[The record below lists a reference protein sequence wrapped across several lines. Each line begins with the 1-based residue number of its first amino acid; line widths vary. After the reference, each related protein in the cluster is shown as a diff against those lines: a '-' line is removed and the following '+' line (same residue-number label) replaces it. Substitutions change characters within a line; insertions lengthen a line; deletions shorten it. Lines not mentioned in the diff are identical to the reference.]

1 MIDKLPRC
9 LHTCLHCAHAVIL
22 EEYSAY
28 SRKLV
33 FDGCWKFN
41 HIRLP
46 VDRGDCERFKE
57 SEERV
62 KRNFWKK
69 WQWKIYVD
77 GKLIQHE
84 QPKRVSDEICKQP
97 EKHND
102 PTCVATNTTSNTDTK
117 DEDLPT
123 RALILQALANN
134 ISRLK
139 DIAHFANI
147 HPATAHYHLSN
158 LTREGKVT
166 KVSRGK
172 YSLPESHSF
181 EDGSHFFDKDLTD
194 SSHFFDTFLRDLS
207 LATGDELTNLTLI
220 EKNILT
226 EILSAK
232 NRHEKYSERELSRIC
247 NVSRN
252 TIKKYTQKLEK
263 RKLIEIKKEHNQYVY
278 EPTNVVIWV
287 AKLQSL
293 TGAEDKPL
301 VGRSDGCL

>member
-1 MIDKLPRC
+1 LIDKLPRC

-22 EEYSAY
+22 EEYSVY

-41 HIRLP
+41 HIKLP

-62 KRNFWKK
+62 KRSFWKK
-69 WQWKIYVD
+69 WKWKVYVD
-77 GKLIQHE
+77 GKLTQHE
-84 QPKRVSDEICKQP
+84 QPKRGSDEICKQP
-97 EKHND
+97 RERND
-102 PTCVATNTTSNTDTK
+102 PTCVATNITSNTDTK
-117 DEDLPT
+117 EKDFTT
-123 RALILQALANN
+123 RALILQALATNT
-134 ISRLK
+134 SRLK
-139 DIAHFANI
+139 DIAHFSGI
-147 HPATAHYHLSN
+147 HPSTAHYHLRN

-172 YSLPESHSF
+172 YSLPGRHSF
-181 EDGSHFFDKDLTD
+181 EDGSRFFDRDLTD
-194 SSHFFDTFLRDLS
+194 SSRFFDTFLKDLS

-220 EKNILT
+220 EKKILI
-226 EILSAK
+226 EILSVK
-232 NRHEKYSERELSRIC
+232 NRHEKYSERELSEIC

-263 RKLIEIKKEHNQYVY
+263 RKLIEITKEHNQYVY

-287 AKLQSL
+287 AKLQSV
-293 TGAEDKPL
+293 TGAEDKLL
-301 VGRSDGCL
+301 VGRSNGCL

>member
-1 MIDKLPRC
+1 LIDKLPRC

-62 KRNFWKK
+62 KRSFWKK
-69 WQWKIYVD
+69 WEWKIYVG

-84 QPKRVSDEICKQP
+84 QLKQGSDEVCKQP
-97 EKHND
+97 EKHDD
-102 PTCVATNTTSNTDTK
+102 PTCVTTKITNNTSTK
-117 DEDLPT
+117 EKDSPT

-134 ISRLK
+134 TSRLK
-139 DIAHFANI
+139 DIAHFAGI
-147 HPATAHYHLSN
+147 HPATAHYHLRN
-158 LTREGKVT
+158 LTREGKVA

-172 YSLPESHSF
+172 YSLPGSHSF

-194 SSHFFDTFLRDLS
+194 GSHFFDTFLRDLS
-207 LATGDELTNLTLI
+207 LATGDELTNFTFI
-220 EKNILT
+220 EKKILI
-226 EILSAK
+226 EILSTK
-232 NRHEKYSERELSRIC
+232 NRHEKHSERELSKIC

-263 RKLIEIKKEHNQYVY
+263 RKLIEITKEHNQYVY

-287 AKLQSL
+287 AKLQSV
-293 TGAEDKPL
+293 TGAEDKSL
-301 VGRSDGCL
+301 VGRSNGYL

>member
-1 MIDKLPRC
+1 LIDKLPRC

-62 KRNFWKK
+62 KRSFWKK
-69 WQWKIYVD
+69 WQWKVYVD
-77 GKLIQHE
+77 GKLIQQE
-84 QPKRVSDEICKQP
+84 QPEQGSDEICKQP
-97 EKHND
+97 REHND
-102 PTCVATNTTSNTDTK
+102 SMYVTTNITNNTNTKEKGLTTQ
-117 DEDLPT
+117 
-123 RALILQALANN
+123 ALILQALANN
-134 ISRLK
+134 TSRLK
-139 DIAHFANI
+139 DIAHFSGS
-147 HPATAHYHLSN
+147 HPSTAHYHLRN

-207 LATGDELTNLTLI
+207 LATGDELTSITLI
-220 EKNILT
+220 EKKILIK
-226 EILSAK
+226 ILSAK
-232 NRHEKYSERELSRIC
+232 NRHEKYSERKLSTIC

-263 RKLIEIKKEHNQYVY
+263 RKLIEITKEHNQYVY

-293 TGAEDKPL
+293 SGVEDNPL
-301 VGRSDGCL
+301 VGRYNGCL